1 MKFEARKRK
10 KNAFSNGFRL
20 SELRLNGEL
29 IKSGRYLLVAPAVA
43 VLVIALRT
51 AGVLQLLEWAAYD
64 QLMRLRP
71 VEPLDPRI
79 VVVTVDESDIQQVGQ
94 WPVPDGKLA
103 QLLTKLKQHQ
113 PVAIGLDLYRDLP
126 VQPGHQDLVQLYQ
139 STPNLMGVEKVVSD
153 DQGAVISPP
162 TILKENNQVAA
173 ADLVIDEDGKV
184 RRAVLSLQPPDSP
197 VILNLG
203 LQMALMYLQQQEIT
217 PEIQPN
223 GEVKLGQAVFTRFTG
238 NDGGYVRADA
248 GGYQILLNYR
258 GLQDK
263 FKMVSMSDVLADRIS
278 PDLMRDRIVMIGA
291 TAQSLNDL
299 FFTPYS
305 SSVVG
310 INNRTPGVIIHANIA
325 SLVLSSAKGERS
337 LIHTVGEY
345 QEWLW
350 ILLWSGIGTT
360 LGWAYRA
367 THYTVFSLALAGGSL
382 SVVCYVAFVN
392 SWWIPWVP
400 PLLGLLTSGVAII
413 ACIANLERQ
422 DRQTLMS
429 LFGQHLTPKIA
440 DEIWRS
446 RHELLTQGQLVSHKM
461 TATVLFADVRN
472 FSSIAED
479 MEPSQLMAW
488 LNEYMNAMADIVLSW
503 DGIVDKFIG
512 DAIMAVFGVPVPR
525 SSEAEIAQDAIAA
538 VSCAVEM
545 AEKLQWLN
553 QKWRRQGQ
561 PTISMRVGI
570 ATGTVVTGSLGS
582 AQRMDYT
589 TLGDT
594 VNIAARLESYD
605 KSFGHGICRILISK
619 ATHHYIQ
626 PQFPTHLVGSLQLK
640 GRQQRVDVYQVINQ
654 NKPYAIHL

>member
-10 KNAFSNGFRL
+10 KNTFSNGFRL
-20 SELRLNGEL
+20 SELRLNEEL
-29 IKSGRYLLVAPAVA
+29 IKFCRYLLVAPAVA
-43 VLVIALRT
+43 LLVIALRSL
-51 AGVLQLLEWAAYD
+51 GVLQLLEWAAYD
-64 QLMRLRP
+64 QLMRLRA

-79 VVVTVDESDIQQVGQ
+79 VVVTVDESDLQQVGQ
-94 WPVPDGKLA
+94 WPVPDRELA
-103 QLLTKLKQHQ
+103 QLLTKLKQQQ

-126 VQPGHQDLVQLYQ
+126 VQPGHQDLIQVYQ
-139 STPNLMGVEKVVSD
+139 STPNLIGVEKIVSD
-153 DQGAVISPP
+153 AHGAVVSPP
-162 TILKENNQVAA
+162 TILKENDQIAA
-173 ADLVIDEDGKV
+173 ADLVLDADGKV
-184 RRAVLSLQPPDSP
+184 RRAMLSLQPPDSP
-197 VILNLG
+197 VVLNLG
-203 LQMALMYLQQQEIT
+203 VRVALMYLQQQDIT
-217 PEIQPN
+217 PEITPN
-223 GEVKLGQAVFTRFTG
+223 SEVKLGQAVFTRFRG
-238 NDGGYVRADA
+238 WDGGYVRADA

-258 GLQDK
+258 GLQEK
-263 FKMVSMSDVLADRIS
+263 FQTVSMRDVLADRIP
-278 PDLMRDRIVMIGA
+278 PDLMQDQIVLIGA
-291 TAQSLNDL
+291 TAASLNDF

-305 SSVVG
+305 SNIVG

-325 SLVLSSAKGERS
+325 SLVLSSAFGERP

-345 QEWLW
+345 REWLW

-360 LGWAYRA
+360 LGWAYRT
-367 THYTVFSLALAGGSL
+367 THYTVLSLALAGASL
-382 SVVCYVAFVN
+382 TLVCYVALL
-392 SWWIPWVP
+392 SGWWIPLVP
-400 PLLGLLTSGVAII
+400 PLLGLLTSGVAVTSY
-413 ACIANLERQ
+413 IANLERE

-429 LFGQHLTPKIA
+429 LFGKHLTPKIA

-446 RHELLTQGQLVSHKM
+446 RNQLLTQGQLVSHKM
-461 TATVLFADVRN
+461 TATVLFTDIRN

-488 LNEYMNAMADIVLSW
+488 LNEYMNAMADIVLRW

-512 DAIMAVFGVPVPR
+512 DAIMAVFGVPIPR

-538 VSCAVEM
+538 VSCAIEM

-553 QKWRRQGQ
+553 QKWQLQGK

-570 ATGTVVTGSLGS
+570 ATGIVVTGSLGS

-619 ATHHYIQ
+619 ATHQYIQ
-626 PQFPTHLVGSLQLK
+626 EQFPTQLVGSLQLK
-640 GRQQRVDVYQVINQ
+640 GRQQRVDVYQVLSE